1 MENENKDFALERS
14 IKNFKEMCCPYGHL
28 DIKYAIELFSRI
40 GKDEEKLLDEI
51 ECFCE
56 DTGSKFSGID
66 VCYTALDYIF
76 QMARNKIDDILRFD
90 ICNDSKSNI
99 DVFQN
104 YIDTQF
110 TGDFENLQNELIE
123 KINEKSNGDI
133 EKKQN
138 IIKNLLENDCIKVLL
153 EDCEINLQLS

>member
-14 IKNFKEMCCPYGHL
+14 IENFKEMCCPYGYL
-28 DIKYAIELFSRI
+28 DIKHAIELFNRI
-40 GKDEEKLLDEI
+40 GEDEKKLLDEI
-51 ECFCE
+51 KYFCE

-76 QMARNKIDDILRFD
+76 QMARNKIDDILEFD

-99 DVFQN
+99 DVSGN
-104 YIDTQF
+104 YISTQF
-110 TGDFENLQNELIE
+110 TGDFDNLQNELIE

-133 EKKQN
+133 EEKQN
-138 IIKNLLENDCIKVLL
+138 IIKKLLENDCIKVLL
-153 EDCEINLQLS
+153 EDCDINLQLQ